1 MLCDRVQEFKSS
13 VAAVVEGSLYHHHR
27 VIGFMVIGF
36 MVFTQRFR
44 DSFLGDA
51 RLRFRGILRFILHL
65 LRVKPLT
72 SYKSSCSSSSHTINY
87 SESCHSL
94 QRVMPLTTASQVVHL
109 QPVIPSSTSS
119 RITHLQHVS
128 PFTRSKSFIIYKILH
143 SLCWK
148 GSWTRSSARNRSC
161 IAFPPHFLDT
171 KQVSSFRFNFRSS
184 FLFSQYS
191 SRLELSGTKYQAMNY
206 SYDCHDSSDELDR
219 PCMSCSFPDAPLRF
233 LVASS
238 LSLAFVPSL
247 AIRSFFGTCFA
258 FGPSVYVLFFP

>member
-94 QRVMPLTTASQVVHL
+94 QRVMPLTTASHATNYSKSSRSSSASHSIIYIESYHSSSACQSIHPLQVIHHL
-109 QPVIPSSTSS
+109 Q
-119 RITHLQHVS
+119 
-128 PFTRSKSFIIYKILH
+128 
-143 SLCWK
+143 
-148 GSWTRSSARNRSC
+148 
-161 IAFPPHFLDT
+161 DT
-171 KQVSSFRFNFRSS
+171 
-184 FLFSQYS
+184 
-191 SRLELSGTKYQAMNY
+191 
-206 SYDCHDSSDELDR
+206 
-219 PCMSCSFPDAPLRF
+219 
-233 LVASS
+233 S
-238 LSLAFVPSL
+238 LSLLEGLLDAFLGQEQVMHRVSTPFSRYKTSL
-247 AIRSFFGTCFA
+247 QFQIQLPVFVSFLSIFIKTRAIRDQVTSNE
-258 FGPSVYVLFFP
+258 L

>member
-1 MLCDRVQEFKSS
+1 MQQTNSIFVLVGVLQQTTLWTNVANKRYEQTSCSVLCDRVQEFKSS

-94 QRVMPLTTASQVVHL
+94 QRVMPLTTASHA
-109 QPVIPSSTSS
+109 T
-119 RITHLQHVS
+119 
-128 PFTRSKSFIIYKILH
+128 
-143 SLCWK
+143 
-148 GSWTRSSARNRSC
+148 
-161 IAFPPHFLDT
+161 
-171 KQVSSFRFNFRSS
+171 
-184 FLFSQYS
+184 
-191 SRLELSGTKYQAMNY
+191 NY
-206 SYDCHDSSDELDR
+206 SESCH
-219 PCMSCSFPDAPLRF
+219 
-233 LVASS
+233 
-238 LSLAFVPSL
+238 
-247 AIRSFFGTCFA
+247 
-258 FGPSVYVLFFP
+258 

>member
-1 MLCDRVQEFKSS
+1 
-13 VAAVVEGSLYHHHR
+13 
-27 VIGFMVIGF
+27 MVIGF

-148 GSWTRSSARNRSC
+148 GSWTRSSVRNRSR
-161 IAFPPHFLDT
+161 IAFPPHFLGT

-238 LSLAFVPSL
+238 LSLAFGPSL